1 MDEYLKAVDLLTIHN
16 NSTKLEKQVKEL
28 SEQNKN
34 NEYIILGK
42 LQQKEVE
49 MKNIKLELESIKKQL
64 NSFFV
69 ELANTKDQKQ
79 VNKTAKLLFDSGII
93 EGYSK

>member
-1 MDEYLKAVDLLTIHN
+1 MDDYLKAVDLLTIHN